1 VQKLSAHRTTI
12 YWILVVLIFFIPS
25 VSGCGGSGGGFDN
38 STGFR
43 GTERSGTSNGKA
55 LTPNVSST
63 PSNPIFAPGVNHTS
77 SSPTKTLKTSSI
89 PLPAGSTITI
99 KSFSGDAAASNMF
112 GYYDPVTGTE
122 EVLTADCLASVQAG
136 EVFGPFGPYE
146 NDVTVVF
153 WFYSTWTSSPG
164 KMMVEAV
171 DSATYNI
178 GCEDW
183 DDDDYN
189 DYIAQV
195 TIEPPSKISIKNAKA
210 TPEKFN
216 PSFNPPDNVSIITAS
231 IVAKE
236 GFSAET
242 ISWNVVINNNNGLVK
257 SFTDRT
263 GSPGVGPWNVSEV
276 WDGKNDSGVFAG
288 AGEYTFKITATAT
301 ANGETVQ
308 KSASGKVTIVD
319 NKLKI
324 IDASIVPSYA
334 SPGQTIIL
342 NYKVVTYPELWEPP
356 LRSCYYILNTSNYI
370 LVTADLQPTSYASCT
385 AEYKDVHV
393 TIPASAEIGAYKV
406 QITAWTYAVIDSNG
420 RPLSAEPV
428 ELALNIG
435 AVSNL
440 SIENAKAT
448 PKEFVPPG
456 TTTITATIT
465 AKDFTPV
472 DLNWTLTIKNDK
484 TDATVHTSKGA
495 TTQISVPWELS
506 KVKNFPG
513 YGNYTFNIKATC
525 KDGAGNSYEA
535 EVSEAIKVKPPV
547 PKITLIKF
555 VKPIHMVDENGE
567 KIETVYY
574 SEKDGAVKQNPIAFA
589 WSEIGAASDT
599 ASSQTASKD
608 ASDSSKDTTMKMT
621 FQLEKAPLEP
631 ITYKFRSVSAE
642 QGEIIL
648 KDYSVAFEKHKTEKE
663 SDITIVAPQMVN
675 YVDDLKWQYSSESED
690 GGTPTYN
697 DLVQTQEPICVA
709 LASVTP
715 TFKGKTR
722 AVLQK
727 IACKISSGAKTPD
740 EIRKKM
746 VGGVWDYLNNI
757 NYKYNWALPH
767 CTFIKH
773 SNQNGIYLIEFN
785 YSQFKSDMGGDC
797 EDFSCLYQVCCQL
810 AGTEMFIEQFL
821 NGLYKPPPGK
831 WDDIHL
837 NPVYWIGQ
845 SYPHIDNS
853 MVVEKLH
860 QVGSFEGKIYDP
872 TFKLEIG
879 FFTGFFK
886 TDYVNLLVK
895 PLEIPQVKWTDKIY
909 QVSEIK

>member
-324 IDASIVPSYA
+324 IDASIVPSDV
-334 SPGQTIIL
+334 SPGQTVIL
-342 NYKVVTYPELWEPP
+342 NYKIVTYPENWEPP
-356 LRSCYYILNTSNYI
+356 LRSFYAVLNTSNNI
-370 LVTADLQPTSYASCT
+370 LVAADLQPTSYACT
-385 AEYKDVHV
+385 AEYKDVPV
-393 TIPASAEIGAYKV
+393 TIPASAEVGVYKV
-406 QITAWTYAVIDSNG
+406 QITAWTYALIDSNG
-420 RPLSAEPV
+420 YPLSAEPV

-435 AVSNL
+435 KTGGYSLKITDLKAIPIKTEFGQDVEVSVD
-440 SIENAKAT
+440 
-448 PKEFVPPG
+448 PVHP
-456 TTTITATIT
+456 
-465 AKDFTPV
+465 DFYPICPSHNER
-472 DLNWTLTIKNDK
+472 LKIKGTIKIEPPPNNVPVISWKLAVKNKSGFVYTK
-484 TDATVHTSKGA
+484 TGSAASTN
-495 TTQISVPWELS
+495 ISVEEMW
-506 KVKNFPG
+506 
-513 YGNYTFNIKATC
+513 
-525 KDGAGNSYEA
+525 
-535 EVSEAIKVKPPV
+535 
-547 PKITLIKF
+547 
-555 VKPIHMVDENGE
+555 NGH
-567 KIETVYY
+567 I
-574 SEKDGAVKQNPIAFA
+574 DN
-589 WSEIGAASDT
+589 
-599 ASSQTASKD
+599 
-608 ASDSSKDTTMKMT
+608 
-621 FQLEKAPLEP
+621 
-631 ITYKFRSVSAE
+631 
-642 QGEIIL
+642 
-648 KDYSVAFEKHKTEKE
+648 
-663 SDITIVAPQMVN
+663 N
-675 YVDDLKWQYSSESED
+675 
-690 GGTPTYN
+690 
-697 DLVQTQEPICVA
+697 
-709 LASVTP
+709 
-715 TFKGKTR
+715 
-722 AVLQK
+722 
-727 IACKISSGAKTPD
+727 
-740 EIRKKM
+740 
-746 VGGVWDYLNNI
+746 LNNI
-757 NYKYNWALPH
+757 LVASGEYTITLSAFGVSDGISSPTVELPLSVKGFARYVHPYNQKDPE
-767 CTFIKH
+767 
-773 SNQNGIYLIEFN
+773 Y
-785 YSQFKSDMGGDC
+785 
-797 EDFSCLYQVCCQL
+797 VL
-810 AGTEMFIEQFL
+810 AQA
-821 NGLYKPPPGK
+821 
-831 WDDIHL
+831 D
-837 NPVYWIGQ
+837 
-845 SYPHIDNS
+845 
-853 MVVEKLH
+853 
-860 QVGSFEGKIYDP
+860 
-872 TFKLEIG
+872 LEN
-879 FFTGFFK
+879 F
-886 TDYVNLLVK
+886 D
-895 PLEIPQVKWTDKIY
+895 
-909 QVSEIK
+909 S